1 MQRKLTA
8 GALIFV
14 VFCILFTVLNKIL
27 YPANASEIEIRDE
40 SSYKIILEKALVNDD
55 EMIAVTLENIPKEL
69 LEHEWE
75 YAFSNEWT
83 ETRTPSGNA
92 PFAITIETENSFI
105 TFLPNQYSPEN
116 DCYIYGN
123 YSDFM
128 QNSSDFNSAFPAVY
142 SAKNDP
148 DTTQFPC
155 QKIEYNNTFS
165 FVAYIAPESE
175 LAEDFLFSRDV
186 FVSAYVELLEFGMN
200 LDTFDT
206 VQSTREICVA
216 SDGTIIDEP
225 QFDDSGKL
233 IENRGND
240 IHFKERVTVVNKL
253 PKVEESEPESSSTSS
268 SSTSKPEQS
277 TSQSSSASSS
287 TANSTSSSAQT
298 LPEISLPEFSI
309 PDVNFSDWSIPEF
322 SFPNTSHP
330 NSTTSNSDVS
340 NESEPPEISSNAGSS
355 TSSKSADTHEPSVP
369 ETFTGDDNSS
379 ENPKP
384 ENNGGGSGMNN
395 MQSSS
400 QNNSGANIETNVLN
414 YEVIIPKVS
423 STKGID
429 GNNLNKI
436 LFDEAG
442 QTWAQV
448 DRIIFTSNSLFSV
461 QYTGVDGKTHTLG
474 ADEQRADDGSIW
486 STEWTLE
493 TSRMSRKKNYV
504 KLISKDGAAEIRAR
518 IFLKP
523 QGEYSFVYDEES
535 HRNYPTAIVI
545 TAMVIAALLAA
556 VVTARGKGE

>member
-14 VFCILFTVLNKIL
+14 VFCILFTVLNKML

-40 SSYKIILEKALVNDD
+40 SSYKITLEKALVNDD

-69 LEHEWE
+69 LEHEWDYTSE
-75 YAFSNEWT
+75 SVWT
-83 ETRTPSGNA
+83 ETRTPAGNA

-142 SAKNDP
+142 SAKNDF
-148 DTTQFPC
+148 DAAQFPC
-155 QKIEYNNTFS
+155 ERIENNKTFS
-165 FVAYIAPESE
+165 FTAYLAPESE
-175 LAEDFLFSRDV
+175 TVKDFLVSEKVLV
-186 FVSAYVELLEFGMN
+186 FAYAELVEVYMSADGFGMGEN
-200 LDTFDT
+200 
-206 VQSTREICVA
+206 TREICVA

-233 IENRGND
+233 TENRGND

-287 TANSTSSSAQT
+287 TSSSTANSTSSSAQT

-322 SFPNTSHP
+322 SFPNASHP
-330 NSTTSNSDVS
+330 NSTTSNSDVY

-355 TSSKSADTHEPSVP
+355 TSSKSADTHEPSVS

-384 ENNGGGSGMNN
+384 ENNGNGSGMNN

-448 DRIIFTSNSLFSV
+448 DCIIFTSNSLFSV

-504 KLISKDGAAEIRAR
+504 KLISKDGFAEIRAR

-535 HRNYPTAIVI
+535 HRN
-545 TAMVIAALLAA
+545 
-556 VVTARGKGE
+556 

>member
-1 MQRKLTA
+1 MLKKLSSTILTA
-8 GALIFV
+8 V
-14 VFCILFTVLNKIL
+14 VSVLILFTILNKTNS
-27 YPANASEIEIRDE
+27 ANASEIEIRKN
-40 SSYKIILEKALVNDD
+40 SSYKITLENAIVNG
-55 EMIAVTLENIPKEL
+55 EKMIAVTLENIPKEL
-69 LEHEWE
+69 LEHEWDYTSE
-75 YAFSNEWT
+75 SVWT
-83 ETRTPSGNA
+83 ETRTVAPNF
-92 PFAITIETENSFI
+92 PFAIMIETENNFI
-105 TFLPNQYSPEN
+105 TFLPNKYSPEN

-142 SAKNDP
+142 SAKNDL
-148 DTTQFPC
+148 DAAQFPC
-155 QKIEYNNTFS
+155 ERIENNKTFS
-165 FVAYIAPESE
+165 FTAYIAPESE
-175 LAEDFLFSRDV
+175 TVKDFLVSEKVLV
-186 FVSAYVELLEFGMN
+186 FAYAELVEVYMSADGFGMGEN
-200 LDTFDT
+200 
-206 VQSTREICVA
+206 TREICVA

-268 SSTSKPEQS
+268 SSTSKPEQI
-277 TSQSSSASSS
+277 TSQSNSASSS

-322 SFPNTSHP
+322 SFPNASHP

-340 NESEPPEISSNAGSS
+340 NESEPPETSSNAGSS
-355 TSSKSADTHEPSVP
+355 TSSKSADTHEPSVS

-384 ENNGGGSGMNN
+384 ENNGNGSGMNN

-400 QNNSGANIETNVLN
+400 QNNSSANIETNVLN

-504 KLISKDGAAEIRAR
+504 KLISKDGFAEIRAR

-535 HRNYPTAIVI
+535 HKNYPTAIVI
-545 TAMVIAALLAA
+545 MAMVIAALGSGVL
-556 VVTARGKGE
+556 VKKRSR

>member
-1 MQRKLTA
+1 MLKKLSSTILTA
-8 GALIFV
+8 V
-14 VFCILFTVLNKIL
+14 VSVLILFTILNKTNS
-27 YPANASEIEIRDE
+27 ANASEIEIRKN
-40 SSYKIILEKALVNDD
+40 SSYKITLENAIVNG
-55 EMIAVTLENIPKEL
+55 EKMIAVTLENIPKEL
-69 LEHEWE
+69 LEHEWDYTSE
-75 YAFSNEWT
+75 NVWT
-83 ETRTPSGNA
+83 ETRTVAPNF
-92 PFAITIETENSFI
+92 PFAIMIETENNFI
-105 TFLPNQYSPEN
+105 TFLPNKYSPEN

-128 QNSSDFNSAFPAVY
+128 QNAPDFNSAFPAVY

-175 LAEDFLFSRDV
+175 LAEDFLFSRDI

-340 NESEPPEISSNAGSS
+340 NESEPPETSSNAGSS

-384 ENNGGGSGMNN
+384 ENNGNGSGMNN

-436 LFDEAG
+436 LFDETG

-448 DRIIFTSNSLFSV
+448 DCIIFTSNSLFSV

-556 VVTARGKGE
+556 VVTARRKSE